1 MECVLELF
9 CKYLEKCLWEHL
21 FELCFSLSHGKKY
34 CLNKCSK
41 ICSTPNIVLHA
52 LPSGVVSSYVTLR
65 KEESQQ
71 KNFSQVRNETEQF
84 PLSFFWYWG
93 KEESVR
99 TLLGKGSSKGIQAN
113 SRNRVYKTPIFWG
126 HVLYGWGFIK
136 YVPQEFWSF
145 IYPVL

>member
-52 LPSGVVSSYVTLR
+52 LPSGVVSSYLTLR

-71 KNFSQVRNETEQF
+71 KNFSQVRSETEQF
-84 PLSFFWYWG
+84 PLSFFFGTGGRKKAYARYWERG
-93 KEESVR
+93 HQKV
-99 TLLGKGSSKGIQAN
+99 SKQTGGI
-113 SRNRVYKTPIFWG
+113 G
-126 HVLYGWGFIK
+126 CIK
-136 YVPQEFWSF
+136 PQYSEDTYFMDGDS
-145 IYPVL
+145 